1 MSLPLNRLKEAFQ
14 AKTTRTI
21 AAVAL
26 AAVMV
31 AGGAVTLLAQ
41 SDADV
46 VAVVNGEPIT
56 RDELYEEMVRAVGRE
71 VLDELILIK
80 LVQQE
85 ASARGVTVS
94 PEEIAAE
101 VAAIEDDVG
110 GPEQLASLLSLYGMT
125 VEDLERQIHLNR
137 LVRALAGDGIEVTE
151 DEIRSYFDENR
162 ERLAKP
168 EQVRARHI
176 LVETEEEARELRERY
191 LTGEDFAELARE
203 HSIDRGSANLG
214 GDLGWFGRGVMVQ
227 PFEEAA
233 FSLEPGQISEPVQSP
248 FGYHLILV
256 EEREEGAEAV
266 LDEATRDSI
275 REQLW
280 EEKLSQRIPV
290 WLEELRSAAD
300 VEVRLGR

>member
-1 MSLPLNRLKEAFQ
+1 MEAVR

-41 SDADV
+41 SDANV

-56 RDELYEEMVRAVGRE
+56 RDELYEEMVRAVGQE

-85 ASARGVTVS
+85 AAARGVTVA
-94 PEEIAAE
+94 PEDIAAE
-101 VAAIEDDVG
+101 VAAIEEDVG
-110 GPEQLASLLSLYGMT
+110 GPNQLASLLSMYGMT
-125 VEDLERQIHLNR
+125 LEDLKEQIHLNR
-137 LVRALAGDGIEVTE
+137 LVRTLAGAEIEVTE

-176 LVETEEEARELRERY
+176 LVETEEQARELRERY
-191 LTGEDFAELARE
+191 LAGEDFAELARK

-214 GDLGWFGRGVMVQ
+214 GDLGWFGRGVMVA

-233 FSLEPGQISEPVQSP
+233 FSLEPGQISEPVKSQ

-256 EEREEGAEAV
+256 EERREGSEAV
-266 LDEATRDSI
+266 LDDATRNSI